1 MFGKPTKHPPA
12 IKLTQLSSLIDD
24 GVEIEGDLVFSNGLR
39 IDGQVRGHL
48 SGRPGDN
55 GKPAL
60 LVLSQTGR
68 IDGSVHCGNAL
79 INGSITGDIEVEQ
92 FVELQAGARITGT
105 LRYRQ
110 LKMDVGAQ
118 VQGQLIP
125 IDDEAAAPASAK
137 VIELVAESQLA
148 ERR

>member
-1 MFGKPTKHPPA
+1 MFGKPKRPPA

-48 SGRPGDN
+48 TGRPGDN
-55 GKPAL
+55 GKAAL

-68 IDGSVHCGNAL
+68 IDGSVRCGNAL

-92 FVELQAGARITGT
+92 FVELQAGARIAGT

-118 VQGQLIP
+118 VQGQLIH
-125 IDDEAAAPASAK
+125 IDDDAAPASAK

>member
-1 MFGKPTKHPPA
+1 MFGKPKHPPA
-12 IKLTQLSSLIDD
+12 IKLTQLSSLIDE

-48 SGRPGDN
+48 HGRTGDD

-68 IDGSVHCGNAL
+68 IDGSVRCGHAL
-79 INGSITGDIEVEQ
+79 INGCVTGDIEVEQ

-118 VQGQLIP
+118 VQGQLIHV
-125 IDDEAAAPASAK
+125 DDEIAPPRAK
-137 VIELVAESQLA
+137 VIELVPEPQLA

>member
-1 MFGKPTKHPPA
+1 MFGKPKHPPA

-24 GVEIEGDLVFSNGLR
+24 GVEIEGDLVFSSGLR

-68 IDGSVHCGNAL
+68 IDGSVRCGNAL

-125 IDDEAAAPASAK
+125 IADDSAPASAK